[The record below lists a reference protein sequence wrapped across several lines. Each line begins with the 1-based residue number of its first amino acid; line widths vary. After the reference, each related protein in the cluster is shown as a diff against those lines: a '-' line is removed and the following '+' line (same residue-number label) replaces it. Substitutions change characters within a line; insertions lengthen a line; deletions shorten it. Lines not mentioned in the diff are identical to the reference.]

1 MLDLQA
7 RGFGTAK
14 GIPTMVVAAASFDD
28 VLAIAGFG
36 VCLALVSGDGGGGGA
51 DLAWLVLKAPAELC
65 SGILSGLLLGSLVAA
80 PGTHGLGPAAH
91 AGGALLCALLVV
103 FGGKALLF
111 SGGGALAA
119 VVLGTTAAHRWP
131 HRQVVAVQA
140 RVNWVWAQA
149 QPALFGL
156 LGAAVDVRALAPAL
170 LGRGLL
176 LLAGGLV
183 VRIGVTRLALLRSG
197 LTAREALF
205 VCVAWLPKATVQ
217 AAVGGAALDLVLDNG
232 LGDEARHH
240 AETVLTLSVLV
251 ILLTAPLG
259 AVGIALAGPAWLSSD
274 SDAHE
279 STTAAASPLSPARQA
294 ALEAR
299 QAALE
304 ARLAGTRRATGV
316 TFATDLE
323 GEASTAEALERDLD
337 DDLGCSPAAMIA
349 SASNGDLEALT
360 AEVLGRSPELAGG
373 QELSRF
379 GTPELPVDAA
389 YERVEQIVTPVA
401 RAYQI

>member
-1 MLDLQA
+1 M
-7 RGFGTAK
+7 
-14 GIPTMVVAAASFDD
+14 
-28 VLAIAGFG
+28 
-36 VCLALVSGDGGGGGA
+36 
-51 DLAWLVLKAPAELC
+51 
-65 SGILSGLLLGSLVAA
+65 
-80 PGTHGLGPAAH
+80 
-91 AGGALLCALLVV
+91 
-103 FGGKALLF
+103 
-111 SGGGALAA
+111 
-119 VVLGTTAAHRWP
+119 
-131 HRQVVAVQA
+131 
-140 RVNWVWAQA
+140 
-149 QPALFGL
+149 
-156 LGAAVDVRALAPAL
+156 
-170 LGRGLL
+170 
-176 LLAGGLV
+176 
-183 VRIGVTRLALLRSG
+183 
-197 LTAREALF
+197 
-205 VCVAWLPKATVQ
+205 Q

-232 LGDEARHH
+232 LGDEARRH

-274 SDAHE
+274 SAAHE
-279 STTAAASPLSPARQA
+279 STTAAAPPLSPARQA

-299 QAALE
+299 QKALE

-323 GEASTAEALERDLD
+323 GEASAAEALERDLD

-349 SASNGDLEALT
+349 SASNGDLEALSLT